1 MIVLVII
8 LLSSLISS
16 LTHDNSI
23 SDSRH
28 VTATDVSGFLFGG
41 RNHQWPAGP
50 GRLGP
55 HALAMSES
63 AMPCF
68 GSERE
73 ECQEPQESP
82 VYRRA
87 RVSVLSCRV
96 GAAAA
101 GRVAAPGQGSPSRCG
116 AGAADARG
124 RLGGCQIRVLDR
136 DSGSAGGASA
146 QWHSQR
152 AAGRAAARLTRN
164 GTR

>member
-8 LLSSLISS
+8 LLASLISS

-96 GAAAA
+96 GAAAGA
-101 GRVAAPGQGSPSRCG
+101 WRLRARAPLVVAAPAPPTPV
-116 AGAADARG
+116 AD
-124 RLGGCQIRVLDR
+124 
-136 DSGSAGGASA
+136 SE
-146 QWHSQR
+146 
-152 AAGRAAARLTRN
+152 AARFVSWTVIQARPAVPVPS
-164 GTR
+164 GTVSARQVGLLPG